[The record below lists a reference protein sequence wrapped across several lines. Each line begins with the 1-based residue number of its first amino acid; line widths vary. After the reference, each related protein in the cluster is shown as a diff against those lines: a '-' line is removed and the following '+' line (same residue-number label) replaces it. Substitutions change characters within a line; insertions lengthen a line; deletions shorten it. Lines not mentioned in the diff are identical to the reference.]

1 MKRKITLIA
10 LLSAALLIGVT
21 SCSKKT
27 ANLNFVPKN
36 AFVVMT
42 VDGKSWKDMVKPEKM
57 LENDQYKEGMK
68 EIEQTSKKLAEF
80 IEKVAKDPN
89 ELGIEADGMMYGFVS
104 MEDEN
109 LLLGFIAGVDKK
121 KFEENLK
128 MISEELDFE
137 LETKEKDGITYFMPE
152 DELILG
158 WDKNKVMLL
167 GLADGHDF
175 DIEKEL
181 FALMNQK
188 KSESI
193 LDDKDFNAF
202 LKDSK
207 DFNIWISSNIVNVV
221 DDNEEIAELEKML
234 GIDFND
240 NYGHIFFEYTK
251 GESTMTAKLR
261 FNESI
266 QKADWNKVF
275 KNLTEKGML
284 DGIFSEF
291 GGFGGSAAEADVKLM
306 FMVMDDYT
314 MAAREAIADKVISQE
329 EADQLNTLMEELN
342 DYSDEFEVK
351 YKDDAKAAKLFEEL
365 SKEPEYEKILTEL
378 MQVSFE
384 LYGCKG
390 SELLEMG
397 E

>member
-167 GLADGHDF
+167 GLVDGHDF

-275 KNLTEKGML
+275 KNLTEMGML

-291 GGFGGSAAEADVKLM
+291 GGFGGSAAEADVKLN
-306 FMVMDDYT
+306 V
-314 MAAREAIADKVISQE
+314 
-329 EADQLNTLMEELN
+329 
-342 DYSDEFEVK
+342 
-351 YKDDAKAAKLFEEL
+351 
-365 SKEPEYEKILTEL
+365 
-378 MQVSFE
+378 
-384 LYGCKG
+384 YGNG
-390 SELLEMG
+390 
-397 E
+397 